1 MLSTLSALATMI
13 LFTSPPQMYLLQDE
27 PLDAAEIEA
36 VAPVAV
42 VPEQGPDAPRVEIAA
57 PDDVAPAAPAP
68 VTEPGALSD
77 ADRAEILEQAAAS
90 LANTQTARGR
100 FTQVAPDFTM
110 TTGDFA
116 LRRPGRMRF
125 EYDDPT
131 PLLIISDGATVAIE
145 DRDLETVDRVP
156 LASTP
161 LGLVLDDTLDFD
173 AEADVTDIRRADG
186 FVAVSMRDRS
196 GEAEGELTLILDE
209 ANYELVAW
217 RTVDDAGGVTSV
229 QLSDVE
235 TGTRLDPRL
244 FRIEDP
250 EDEDDRRR

>member
-13 LFTSPPQMYLLQDE
+13 LFTSPPQMYLLQGE

-42 VPEQGPDAPRVEIAA
+42 VPEQGSDTPRIDVAA
-57 PDDVAPAAPAP
+57 PDEAAPAAPAP
-68 VTEPGALSD
+68 VMEPGALSD
-77 ADRAEILEQAAAS
+77 ADRAIILDKAAAA
-90 LANTQTARGR
+90 LANTQTAKGR
-100 FTQVAPDFTM
+100 FTQVAPDFTV

-161 LGLVLDDTLDFD
+161 LGLVLDDTLDFES
-173 AEADVTDIRRADG
+173 EADVTDIRRSDG
-186 FVAVSMRDRS
+186 FVGVSMRDRS

>member
-1 MLSTLSALATMI
+1 MLSTMSALATMI

-27 PLDAAEIEA
+27 PLNAAEIE
-36 VAPVAV
+36 VAV
-42 VPEQGPDAPRVEIAA
+42 PVLASPEQATEAAPINVAA
-57 PDDVAPAAPAP
+57 PDETAAEAPAP
-68 VTEPGALSD
+68 AVEPGALSA
-77 ADRAEILEQAAAS
+77 ADRTAILEQAAAS
-90 LANTQTARGR
+90 LANTQTAKGR
-100 FTQVAPDFTM
+100 FTQVAPDFTV

-161 LGLVLDDTLDFD
+161 LGLVLDDTLDFE
-173 AEADVTDIRRADG
+173 AEADVTDIRRSDG
-186 FVAVSMRDRS
+186 FVGVSMRDRS

-209 ANYELVAW
+209 TNYELVAW

-235 TGTRLDPRL
+235 TGLRLDPRL

>member
-1 MLSTLSALATMI
+1 MLSTMSALATMI
-13 LFTSPPQMYLLQDE
+13 LFTAPPQMYLLQDE

-36 VAPVAV
+36 VAPIVAV
-42 VPEQGPDAPRVEIAA
+42 PDANPDTPRVDIAA
-57 PDDVAPAAPAP
+57 PDETASVAPAPAG
-68 VTEPGALSD
+68 EPGALSD
-77 ADRAEILEQAAAS
+77 TDRDDILNKAAAA
-90 LANTQTARGR
+90 LANTQTAKGR
-100 FTQVAPDFTM
+100 FTQVAPDFTV

-161 LGLVLDDTLDFD
+161 LGLVLDDTLDFE
-173 AEADVTDIRRADG
+173 AEADVTDIRRSDG
-186 FVAVSMRDRS
+186 FVGVSMRDRS

-235 TGTRLDPRL
+235 TGIRLDPRQ